1 MVTRRELLYLYKKMP
16 NREAVTVTTKR
27 GVGTVTSTAISVSDA
42 WQRSVTNEDIAYGY
56 VTSKSEGQIWHIPAV
71 LLGGADIRT
80 GDTITDSDGVVWTVM
95 SAEAVR
101 LKTHWRCVCR
111 REK

>member
-16 NREAVTVTTKR
+16 GTEPVMVTTKR
-27 GVGTVTSTAISVSDA
+27 GVGTVTSTPILVSHA
-42 WQRSVTNEDIAYGY
+42 WQRSVTNEDIAYGF
-56 VTSKSEGQIWHIPAV
+56 VTSKSEGEIWHVPAV
-71 LLGGADIRT
+71 FLGGAEIRP
-80 GDTITDSDGVVWTVM
+80 GDTITDSYSVVWTVM